1 MRTSHSEIRR
11 KIVNEKGNITDEEL
25 FASQA
30 FGAYLADLAEN
41 ASKRY
46 KKPIRVKTIWDLSPD
61 AMIACTNN
69 RAILVNTGNRIAMSF
84 PTTALKADSLV
95 GSLAHEVGH
104 INYTDFQV
112 LGTHNKALLEG
123 RFYPKKPR
131 DLTPLEEKALY
142 ELEEYFEEQNPD
154 ALKMVAHL
162 AHDLV
167 NITEDS
173 YVNARMCQD
182 FPGKFKSGIRLNQ
195 VRKMDYS
202 ESITA
207 QIGAGAEPYAI
218 VRNLIFQYST
228 AGEINNLDEYT
239 GEYLDAFYSCAPL
252 VDECKYDDDAKARSA
267 AANHMLLKLWK
278 YVKPLIEK
286 AKEEGFQDANEE
298 IEKHFERGAANAP
311 TGRTRPPK
319 STGYS
324 PPDEEE
330 EREELEAAKSAVDY
344 ETERIELIKTE
355 EVGDG
360 TGGGVYKNNNYGG
373 AGYENCGSDIERL
386 LDSIAE
392 ERVNVRQEQE
402 LSDEL
407 QDEANR
413 ILYGNNH
420 KGIKVT
426 VNRMAEVPEELI
438 REYGRVCPPL
448 LLLSKRMQKQVR
460 QVLKD
465 QRQGGK
471 LSGLMMGRRFVP
483 RSLVHDDGR
492 HFSSTRLPIDS
503 CELAVGLLVDES
515 GSMGGL
521 DRITTARAASIV
533 LYDFCRA
540 LEIPVMVM
548 GHTASNMEV
557 ELFSY
562 ADFDSVDK
570 KDCYRIMD
578 MTDRWSNRDGAA
590 LRYVAERL
598 SKRPEQM
605 KILILIS
612 DGQPADVGYVGTA
625 AEADQRGIRKE
636 YTRKGVTLFAA
647 AIGDDKENIERIYQE
662 GFLDITD
669 LNKLPMNLT
678 RLIARYV
685 K

>member
-84 PTTALKADSLV
+84 PTTTLKADSLV

-355 EVGDG
+355 EVGEG

-386 LDSIAE
+386 LDSIS
-392 ERVNVRQEQE
+392 V
-402 LSDEL
+402 
-407 QDEANR
+407 
-413 ILYGNNH
+413 
-420 KGIKVT
+420 
-426 VNRMAEVPEELI
+426 M
-438 REYGRVCPPL
+438 
-448 LLLSKRMQKQVR
+448 
-460 QVLKD
+460 
-465 QRQGGK
+465 
-471 LSGLMMGRRFVP
+471 
-483 RSLVHDDGR
+483 
-492 HFSSTRLPIDS
+492 PI
-503 CELAVGLLVDES
+503 
-515 GSMGGL
+515 
-521 DRITTARAASIV
+521 
-533 LYDFCRA
+533 
-540 LEIPVMVM
+540 IP
-548 GHTASNMEV
+548 TIN
-557 ELFSY
+557 
-562 ADFDSVDK
+562 
-570 KDCYRIMD
+570 C
-578 MTDRWSNRDGAA
+578 
-590 LRYVAERL
+590 
-598 SKRPEQM
+598 
-605 KILILIS
+605 
-612 DGQPADVGYVGTA
+612 
-625 AEADQRGIRKE
+625 
-636 YTRKGVTLFAA
+636 
-647 AIGDDKENIERIYQE
+647 
-662 GFLDITD
+662 
-669 LNKLPMNLT
+669 
-678 RLIARYV
+678 
-685 K
+685 